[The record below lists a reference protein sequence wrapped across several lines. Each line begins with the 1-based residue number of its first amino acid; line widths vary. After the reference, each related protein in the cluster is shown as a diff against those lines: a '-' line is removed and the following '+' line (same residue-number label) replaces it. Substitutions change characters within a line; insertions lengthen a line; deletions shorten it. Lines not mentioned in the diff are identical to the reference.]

1 MNKKLKNALICVLA
15 FVGAAGV
22 TGGVI
27 ALSKNVIFK
36 NNNSLSIEKFTED
49 DSSGNSGE
57 VVHAKIYGVANE
69 INAESALVRTD
80 DARNLSYNVNTAE
93 GTISS
98 DFDNAEIYKDIKEW
112 TDDQNNVFVQV
123 PKHYVKYT
131 WDQVEG
137 TLTTKISLEQYE
149 GFQLYPC
156 FVKDDGTEIDYLNI
170 GKYSATGSSSRA
182 TSVSGLATL
191 VNVTMDQM
199 RTAAKA
205 NGEGYQQL
213 DYWTYAMLQDLFKIE
228 FATTNSQAIM
238 RGCVAQ
244 SAAQVSGQCDF
255 LGANKSGWNT
265 ETGVMAYRGIE
276 NIYGNVWQ
284 WCDGVSFS
292 NYEAYVCTKVSSYES
307 GKTTG
312 DYERVSYTL
321 ASGEGN
327 PDAIGHDD
335 NHPFVHLATHY
346 NGTDYDNGG
355 YYNDRSR
362 FGYPC
367 LFVGGYYAYG
377 SLAGFWAFASGTAS
391 NSDASI
397 GGRVLLK

>member
-1 MNKKLKNALICVLA
+1 MAKIKNLVIVALTALGV
-15 FVGAAGV
+15 AGV
-22 TGGVI
+22 VGGAV
-27 ALSKNVIFK
+27 ALTRNMGK
-36 NNNSLSIEKFTED
+36 NNGNSLIIEKDKSEESEST
-49 DSSGNSGE
+49 
-57 VVHAKIYGVANE
+57 VKAPAKIYGVANE
-69 INAESALVRTD
+69 INSESNLVRTN
-80 DARNLSYNVNTAE
+80 DARNLTYNINTAN
-93 GTISS
+93 GTITS
-98 DFDNAEIYKDIKEW
+98 DFDNAEIYKDIKDY
-112 TDDQNNVFVQV
+112 TDEFNNKFVGI

-131 WDQVEG
+131 WDSVNG
-137 TLTTKISLEQYE
+137 TLSTQISMEKHS

-156 FVKDDGTEIDYLNI
+156 FIKDDGTEIDYLYV
-170 GKYSATGSSSRA
+170 GKYSATGTSSKA
-182 TSVSGLATL
+182 TSVSGLETL
-191 VNVTMDQM
+191 TNVNMDQM

-205 NGEGYQQL
+205 NGEGYQML
-213 DYWTYAMLQDLFKIE
+213 DYWTYAMLEDLFKIE
-228 FATTNSQAIM
+228 FATTDSQTIM

-244 SAAQVSGQCDF
+244 SGAQVSGQTDF
-255 LGANKSGWNT
+255 LGENKSGWNT
-265 ETGVMAYRGIE
+265 TTGVMAYRGIE

-292 NYEAYVCTKVSSYES
+292 NYQAYVCTKVGSYES

-355 YYNDRSR
+355 YYNDRSY

-367 LFVGGYYAYG
+367 LLVGGRYESG
-377 SLAGFWAFASGTAS
+377 SRAGFWAFHSAYASYS
-391 NSDASI
+391 NPDI